1 MTDEKFVETASEE
14 KPDEICEA
22 EADAEQE
29 LEQDY
34 DDVEIL
40 QAAVDRKIGEIA
52 ELKNKRSR
60 ARSDANKKKYG
71 DLISFLV
78 SDIVGYRTVISD
90 LTDTECDLS
99 DLEYDPDQIPD
110 YDSEEIYNEYLKGLN
125 EKDRDAETLADSI
138 RNDYCD
144 DILED
149 VFYAVG
155 MKILSSEELLDA
167 VADCDFVVTELG
179 RAAVMED
186 SLYDLIFTDA
196 EGDEEED
203 DGTPYRKDVKKSKKK
218 NMKKSGKKDAKKS
231 GKKGKKKK
239 K

>member
-14 KPDEICEA
+14 KPDEICEV
-22 EADAEQE
+22 ETDAEQE

-34 DDVEIL
+34 DDMEIL
-40 QAAVDRKIGEIA
+40 QAAVDRKIREIA
-52 ELKNKRSR
+52 ELKSKQSR

-90 LTDTECDLS
+90 LTDAECDLS
-99 DLEYDPDQIPD
+99 DLEYDPDQVPD
-110 YDSEEIYNEYLKGLN
+110 YDSEELYNEYLEGLN
-125 EKDRDAETLADSI
+125 EKDKDAETLADSI

-167 VADCDFVVTELG
+167 VAECDFVVTELG

-196 EGDEEED
+196 EGDGDEED
-203 DGTPYRKDVKKSKKK
+203 DDDTPYRKDVKKSKKK
-218 NMKKSGKKDAKKS
+218 GSKKGTKKSK
-231 GKKGKKKK
+231 KKGKKKK